1 MPVDDRDES
10 SSGASAQENT
20 GAAAPPPTGG
30 TAGGS
35 APPPSQTRRRRRYI
49 TRRNLLYV
57 AIVATVGAF
66 LLLLLAVFMYRT
78 GRVDALISD
87 QIVRN
92 LAQYGIRAEIKEFR
106 TRLGPR
112 TAEIKGLELYDA
124 QTGAHLGRIDTLIA
138 TVRIEDLYALRLSRD
153 VNLEALEINDLEAWV
168 NYDEQGRSNFRN
180 IHLPPPEPNKRIL
193 FSYSTAQVKVN
204 NAVIHYGDAQHKLSG
219 EARNLHATIQPDDPN
234 APAASWMNTVDL
246 ALSDSSFTFDGDEV
260 KPIDIEAHAR
270 VNQTRAEIRDI
281 TLRSPVAETHLQGT
295 MDDWRAA
302 RYQLQVHSTID
313 LTQISDTFK

>member
-10 SSGASAQENT
+10 SSGASAQT
-20 GAAAPPPTGG
+20 DTSAAAPPPSGG

-35 APPPSQTRRRRRYI
+35 ASAPPPARTGWRRRYI
-49 TRRNLLYV
+49 TRRNALYV
-57 AIVATVGAF
+57 AFVATVGAF
-66 LLLLLAVFMYRT
+66 LLLLLVIFMYRT

-87 QIVRN
+87 QIVRT

-124 QTGAHLGRIDTLIA
+124 QTGMHLGRIDTLIA

-153 VNLEALEINDLEAWV
+153 VNLEALEINGLEAWV
-168 NYDEQGRSNFRN
+168 TFDEQGRSNFRN

-193 FSYSTAQVKVN
+193 FSYSTARVKVN
-204 NAVIHYGDAQHKLSG
+204 DAVIHYGDAQHKLSG

-302 RYQLQVHSTID
+302 RYQLQVHS
-313 LTQISDTFK
+313 